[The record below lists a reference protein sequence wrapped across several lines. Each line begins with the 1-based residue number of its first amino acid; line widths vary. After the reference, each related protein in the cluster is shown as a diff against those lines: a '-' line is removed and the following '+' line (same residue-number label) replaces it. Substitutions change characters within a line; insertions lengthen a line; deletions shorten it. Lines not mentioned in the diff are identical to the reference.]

1 MRDQFPNASAIPY
14 RHLSQHGDYL
24 FCSYPARFALWLTRS
39 FPLANL
45 DVVSFAVG
53 GFRADEVPTKPESSR
68 NDICLLNCKLSVFT
82 LHWESSIGTHAY
94 YRTGLL
100 GLKVCSVGQGA
111 FYFADDVASAFG
123 GAAVDLYLVDY
134 TSTQMRLVRSM
145 HDVKALGL
153 RRFNRHFLQQVR
165 FRRCRFFR
173 YRRLRIQGDQG
184 RGRVRIQV
192 HCISVPLLLIVR
204 FYCLL
209 DFNQKKNKMLDRF
222 IKFKTKLLWN

>member
-1 MRDQFPNASAIPY
+1 VRDQFPNASAIPY

-192 HCISVPLLLIVR
+192 HCISVPLLLIVG
-204 FYCLL
+204 FYC
-209 DFNQKKNKMLDRF
+209 
-222 IKFKTKLLWN
+222 